1 MPELNLDKILAS
13 LDLRISEVTLPDE
26 YDQISKDYLGKDS
39 LLAEERKKL
48 PTLSNEDKKTYGKKL
63 TELSKEIESKIES
76 SQKQFILDTFQKKE
90 KEEFTDITI
99 DWNRNEGSY
108 KHILSSVMD
117 EVVNIFSSI
126 GYEVAYGPEAE
137 TSWHNFDALNTP
149 DWHPARYESDTIY
162 LNSDLETLLRTQTS
176 TVQIRHMEQNDPP
189 VYIVA
194 PGRVFRSDQLDAT
207 HSPVFHQLEGL
218 AIDKNL
224 SFTDLK
230 GTLEYFTKEFFGEN
244 IETKFIPHFF
254 PFTEPSAEVLVKW
267 NDGSWLEILG
277 CGMVDPN
284 VLENVGYSKEY
295 KGFAWGVGIERL
307 AMLRYKIDHIKNFYE
322 NDIRFLEQFWWN
334 YWDRGYKTG

>member
-63 TELSKEIESKIES
+63 TDLSKKIESKIES
-76 SQKQFILDTFQKKE
+76 SKKQFILNTFQKKE
-90 KEEFTDITI
+90 KDEFTDITI

-322 NDIRFLEQFWWN
+322 NDIRFLEQF
-334 YWDRGYKTG
+334 

>member
-13 LDLRISEVTLPDE
+13 LDLRISEVTIPDE

-48 PTLSNEDKKTYGKKL
+48 PNLSNEDKKTYGKRL
-63 TELSKEIESKIES
+63 TELSKKIESKIES
-76 SQKQFILDTFQKKE
+76 SKKQFILDTFQKKE
-90 KEEFTDITI
+90 KDEFTDITI

-162 LNSDLETLLRTQTS
+162 LNPNLETLLRTQTS

-322 NDIRFLEQFWWN
+322 NDIRFLEQF
-334 YWDRGYKTG
+334 

>member
-1 MPELNLDKILAS
+1 
-13 LDLRISEVTLPDE
+13 
-26 YDQISKDYLGKDS
+26 
-39 LLAEERKKL
+39 
-48 PTLSNEDKKTYGKKL
+48 
-63 TELSKEIESKIES
+63 
-76 SQKQFILDTFQKKE
+76 
-90 KEEFTDITI
+90 
-99 DWNRNEGSY
+99 
-108 KHILSSVMD
+108 MD

-137 TSWHNFDALNTP
+137 TAWHNFDALNTP
-149 DWHPARYESDTIY
+149 EWHPARYESDTIY
-162 LNSDLETLLRTQTS
+162 LNSNLETLLRTQTS

-218 AIDKNL
+218 AVDKNL

-267 NDGSWLEILG
+267 NDGTWLEILG

-322 NDIRFLEQFWWN
+322 NDIRFLEQF
-334 YWDRGYKTG
+334 

>member
-48 PTLSNEDKKTYGKKL
+48 PNLSNEDKKTYGKRL
-63 TELSKEIESKIES
+63 TELSKKIESKIES
-76 SQKQFILDTFQKKE
+76 SKKQFILDTFQKKE
-90 KEEFTDITI
+90 KDEFTDISI

-322 NDIRFLEQFWWN
+322 NDIRFLEQF
-334 YWDRGYKTG
+334 

>member
-48 PTLSNEDKKTYGKKL
+48 PALSNEDKKIYGKKL
-63 TELSKEIESKIES
+63 TELSKKIES
-76 SQKQFILDTFQKKE
+76 TIASSKKQFILDTFQKKE
-90 KEEFTDITI
+90 KDEFTDITI

-162 LNSDLETLLRTQTS
+162 LNPDLETLLRTQTS

-322 NDIRFLEQFWWN
+322 NDIRFLEQF
-334 YWDRGYKTG
+334 

>member
-76 SQKQFILDTFQKKE
+76 SKKQFILDTFQKKE

-224 SFTDLK
+224 SFRDLK

-322 NDIRFLEQFWWN
+322 NDIRFLEQF
-334 YWDRGYKTG
+334 

>member
-63 TELSKEIESKIES
+63 TELSKKIESKITS
-76 SQKQFILDTFQKKE
+76 SKKQFILDTFQKKE
-90 KEEFTDITI
+90 KDEFTDITI

-162 LNSDLETLLRTQTS
+162 LHSKLETLLRTQTS

-322 NDIRFLEQFWWN
+322 NDIRFLEQF
-334 YWDRGYKTG
+334 

>member
-63 TELSKEIESKIES
+63 TELSKKIESKIAS
-76 SQKQFILDTFQKKE
+76 SKKQFILDNFQKKE
-90 KEEFTDITI
+90 KDEFTDITI

-322 NDIRFLEQFWWN
+322 NDIRFLEQF
-334 YWDRGYKTG
+334 

>member
-26 YDQISKDYLGKDS
+26 FVQISKDYLGKDS

-48 PTLSNEDKKTYGKKL
+48 PTLSNEDKKTYGKRL
-63 TELSKEIESKIES
+63 TELSKKIEFKIES
-76 SQKQFILDTFQKKE
+76 SKKQFILDTFQKKE
-90 KEEFTDITI
+90 KDEFTDISI

-162 LNSDLETLLRTQTS
+162 LNSNLETLLRTQTS

-322 NDIRFLEQFWWN
+322 NDIRFLEQF
-334 YWDRGYKTG
+334 

>member
-63 TELSKEIESKIES
+63 TELSKKIES
-76 SQKQFILDTFQKKE
+76 IIASSKNQFILDTFQKKE
-90 KEEFTDITI
+90 KDEFTDITI

-322 NDIRFLEQFWWN
+322 NDIRFLEQF
-334 YWDRGYKTG
+334 

>member
-26 YDQISKDYLGKDS
+26 YDQIVKDYLGKDS

-48 PTLSNEDKKTYGKKL
+48 PSLSNDDKKTYGKKL
-63 TELSKEIESKIES
+63 TDLSKKIESKIES
-76 SQKQFILDTFQKKE
+76 SKKQFILDNFQKKE
-90 KEEFTDITI
+90 RDEFTDITI
-99 DWNRNEGSY
+99 DWNRDEGSY

-295 KGFAWGVGIERL
+295 NGFAWGVGIERL

-322 NDIRFLEQFWWN
+322 NDIRFLEQF
-334 YWDRGYKTG
+334 

>member
-13 LDLRISEVTLPDE
+13 LDLRISEVKIPDE

-48 PTLSNEDKKTYGKKL
+48 PNLSNEDKKTYGKRL
-63 TELSKEIESKIES
+63 TELSKKIESKIES
-76 SQKQFILDTFQKKE
+76 SKKQFILDTFQKKE
-90 KEEFTDITI
+90 KDEFTDISI

-162 LNSDLETLLRTQTS
+162 LNPNLETLLRTQTS

-218 AIDKNL
+218 AIDKDL

-322 NDIRFLEQFWWN
+322 NDIRFLEQF
-334 YWDRGYKTG
+334 

>member
-307 AMLRYKIDHIKNFYE
+307 AMLRYKIDHIKNFYD
-322 NDIRFLEQFWWN
+322 NDIRFLEQF
-334 YWDRGYKTG
+334 